1 MVATAVFPRTPLQEN
16 RRRRAPAARGL
27 MASVV
32 LLGLALLASV
42 MVGGL
47 ESSVADVWHALMTPD
62 GSVADVAIR
71 ELRWPR
77 TVNGLVVGVCLGV
90 AGCLTQA
97 HTRNPIADPGLLG
110 IYAGAALAV
119 VSGALIGGAAFQAAP
134 VQAVLAFLGA
144 LLACAV
150 VFAVGS
156 ASRHGVTTV
165 TLVLAGAAVTA
176 LAGGLVSMIVLSS
189 DAALDTLRFWQ
200 LGSIAVRGG
209 MVPVILPLFL
219 AGLLLAALNVPSLN
233 ALALG
238 EETAASLGVDLRRSR
253 TLGVAAIAVLAAA
266 AVTLAG
272 PIAFAGLL
280 VPHLARWLVGLD
292 YRWQLPC
299 SAVLGA
305 AVLLLADTVGRVVAR
320 PGELPVGV
328 LLAVMG
334 APFFIYLARRRKLV
348 SL

>member
-1 MVATAVFPRTPLQEN
+1 MSTAVLPATRHPEA
-16 RRRRAPAARGL
+16 RRRRPGQGFLLAGIALAA
-27 MASVV
+27 
-32 LLGLALLASV
+32 ALLLSV
-42 MVGGL
+42 MIGGL
-47 ESSVADVWHALMTPD
+47 ETSPADLWHAVFTPD
-62 GSVADVAIR
+62 GSVADVAVR

-77 TVNGLVVGVCLGV
+77 TLNGLAVGACLGV

-110 IYAGAALAV
+110 IYSGAALAV
-119 VSGALIGGAAFQAAP
+119 VAGSLLGGAVLEAAP
-134 VQAVLAFLGA
+134 AQAVLAFLGA
-144 LLACAV
+144 LAASAL
-150 VFAVGS
+150 VFTVGS

-176 LAGGLVSMIVLSS
+176 LAGGLVSAIVLSN

-209 MVPVILPLFL
+209 MLLSILPFILVGL
-219 AGLLLAALNVPSLN
+219 ALAALNIGSLN

-238 EETAASLGVDLRRSR
+238 EETAASLGVDVRRSR
-253 TLGVAAIAVLAAA
+253 TLGVAAVAVLAAC

-280 VPHLARWLVGLD
+280 VPHMTRWLVGLD
-292 YRWQLPC
+292 YRWQVPV

-305 AVLLLADTVGRVVAR
+305 AVLLIADTAGRVVAR

-328 LLAVMG
+328 LLAVLG
-334 APFFIYLARRRKLV
+334 GPFFIYLARRKKLV
-348 SL
+348 TL

>member
-1 MVATAVFPRTPLQEN
+1 MP
-16 RRRRAPAARGL
+16 ARGL
-27 MASVV
+27 
-32 LLGLALLASV
+32 LLAVALLAAALLASV
-42 MVGGL
+42 LIGGL
-47 ESSVADVWHALMTPD
+47 ESSLADVWHAVMTPN

-77 TVNGLVVGVCLGV
+77 TVNGLVVGACLGI

-110 IYAGAALAV
+110 IYSGAALAV
-119 VSGALIGGAAFQAAP
+119 VGGSLVGGAAFQAAP
-134 VQAVLAFLGA
+134 LQAVLAFAGA
-144 LLACAV
+144 LIACAL
-150 VFAVGS
+150 VFAIGS

-176 LAGGLVSMIVLSS
+176 LAGGLVSMIVLSNDS
-189 DAALDTLRFWQ
+189 ALDTLRFWQ

-209 MVPVILPLFL
+209 MVPAMLPFLL
-219 AGLLLAALNVPSLN
+219 AGLLLAVINVPSLN

-253 TLGVAAIAVLAAA
+253 TVGIAAIAVLAAV

-292 YRWQLPC
+292 YRWQLPG
-299 SAVLGA
+299 SAVLGS
-305 AVLLLADTVGRVVAR
+305 AVLLLADTAGRVVAR

-334 APFFIYLARRRKLV
+334 APFFIYLARRRRLV

>member
-1 MVATAVFPRTPLQEN
+1 MATVAHPRAPLRED
-16 RRRRAPAARGL
+16 RRRRAPAPGL
-27 MASVV
+27 
-32 LLGLALLASV
+32 LLAGALLALALLASV
-42 MVGGL
+42 LIGGL
-47 ESSVADVWHALMTPD
+47 ESSLSDVWHAVMTPN

-77 TVNGLVVGVCLGV
+77 TVNGLVVGACLGI

-119 VSGALIGGAAFQAAP
+119 VSGALVGGAALQAAP
-134 VQAVLAFLGA
+134 AQAVLAFIGA
-144 LLACAV
+144 LLACAL

-176 LAGGLVSMIVLSS
+176 LAGGLVSMIVLSNDS
-189 DAALDTLRFWQ
+189 ALDTLRFWQ

-209 MVPVILPLFL
+209 MVPAMLPFLL
-219 AGLLLAALNVPSLN
+219 AGLLLAAVNVPSLN

-253 TLGVAAIAVLAAA
+253 TVGIAAIAVLAAV

-280 VPHLARWLVGLD
+280 VPHMARWLVGLD
-292 YRWQLPC
+292 YRWQMPS
-299 SAVLGA
+299 SALLGA
-305 AVLLLADTVGRVVAR
+305 SVLLLADTAGRVVAR

>member
-1 MVATAVFPRTPLQEN
+1 MTAVLPRVPLAEA
-16 RRRRAPAARGL
+16 RRRRAPALGL
-27 MASVV
+27 SAAAALLLVA
-32 LLGLALLASV
+32 LLGSV
-42 MVGGL
+42 LIGGL
-47 ESSVADVWHALMTPD
+47 ESTLAEVWHALATPD

-77 TVNGLVVGVCLGV
+77 TLNGLVVGACLGI

-110 IYAGAALAV
+110 IYSGAALAIV
-119 VSGALIGGAAFQAAP
+119 TGALLGGAAGEAP
-134 VQAVLAFLGA
+134 GAQAVLAFVGA
-144 LLACAV
+144 VAASAL

-176 LAGGLVSMIVLSS
+176 LAGGLVSVIVLSN

-209 MVPVILPLFL
+209 MIPGVLPFLIL
-219 AGLLLAALNVPSLN
+219 GLLLAALNIGSLN

-238 EETAASLGVDLRRSR
+238 EETAASLGVDVRRSR
-253 TLGVAAIAVLAAA
+253 TVGVAAVAVLAAV

-305 AVLLLADTVGRVVAR
+305 AMLLLADTAGRVVAR

-328 LLAVMG
+328 ILAVLG
-334 APFFIYLARRRKLV
+334 GPFFIHLARRRKV
-348 SL
+348 ASL